1 MTEKKSPALVP
12 GFLRPACKIN
22 SLYKIHVLRIDN
34 RKRCGHIVRQK
45 GSVMSKLS
53 RTALLEFQDYLSK
66 KGLMNKA
73 TAAARKAAVNKVLGI
88 LDEAESGDVSALDID
103 KVMSRF
109 HNLEGSKYTPS
120 SLSIYKS
127 RIKSAI
133 DDFLRYQKDPMNFK
147 PAGQNPGR
155 AERAKTPS
163 SGEGSARPESRNAP
177 IEAPPAA
184 VNIIPIPIR
193 PDLTIK
199 IQGLPFDLTASE
211 ANKIANVIKAMASGD

>member
-1 MTEKKSPALVP
+1 
-12 GFLRPACKIN
+12 
-22 SLYKIHVLRIDN
+22 
-34 RKRCGHIVRQK
+34 
-45 GSVMSKLS
+45 MSKLS

-88 LDEAESGDVSALDID
+88 LDEAESGDVSTIDID
-103 KVMSRF
+103 KIMSRF

-120 SLSIYKS
+120 SLNIYKS
-127 RIKSAI
+127 RLKSAI

-155 AERAKTPS
+155 AERAKTPA
-163 SGEGSARPESRNAP
+163 SGEVSSRPEPHRNIP

-211 ANKIANVIKAMASGD
+211 ANKIANVIKAMASGG

>member
-1 MTEKKSPALVP
+1 
-12 GFLRPACKIN
+12 
-22 SLYKIHVLRIDN
+22 
-34 RKRCGHIVRQK
+34 
-45 GSVMSKLS
+45 MSKLS
-53 RTALLEFQDYLSK
+53 RTALLDFQDYLSK

-73 TAAARKAAVNKVLGI
+73 TASARKAAVNKVLGI

-120 SLSIYKS
+120 SLNIYKS
-127 RIKSAI
+127 RVKSAI
-133 DDFLRYQKDPMNFK
+133 DDFLRYQKDPLNFK
-147 PAGQNPGR
+147 PAGQNVGR

-163 SGEGSARPESRNAP
+163 PNEVTPPRTEVHRHSP

-199 IQGLPFDLTASE
+199 IQGLPFDLTAAE
-211 ANKIANVIKAMASGD
+211 ANKIANVIKAMANGD

>member
-1 MTEKKSPALVP
+1 
-12 GFLRPACKIN
+12 
-22 SLYKIHVLRIDN
+22 
-34 RKRCGHIVRQK
+34 
-45 GSVMSKLS
+45 MSKLS
-53 RTALLEFQDYLSK
+53 RGALLDFQDYLSK

-88 LDEAESGDVSALDID
+88 LDETESADVSTLDLD

-120 SLSIYKS
+120 SLGIYKS
-127 RIKSAI
+127 RLKSSI
-133 DDFLRYQKDPMNFK
+133 DDFLRYQKDPLNFK
-147 PAGQNPGR
+147 PAGQSTSR
-155 AERAKTPS
+155 ADRAKTPA
-163 SGEGSARPESRNAP
+163 SGEPSSRSEPRRNAP

-184 VNIIPIPIR
+184 VNIVPIPIR

-211 ANKIANVIKAMASGD
+211 ANKIANVIKDMASGD